1 MKKQIIGVV
10 ALALILCGCSAED
23 QEAAETLASA
33 AASMVAAESSTEAS
47 NTEAE
52 AETSSEDKTAM
63 DEDDASAA
71 SSGSSAEAASAMST
85 GTATTAP
92 TTGTGSVKP
101 ARDANGTGTTAAP
114 TAGTAAPTTALGTEQ
129 ATSTNTQRPNG
140 VYSVTVTEDY
150 RGKIISYDYYYSFH
164 SDGTGIANTYDGDIV
179 PFTWDDKVVQLPKA
193 TYAYKLTGDHLRVE
207 EPNGGADFDKK
218 PGDDFVLNGDFSQFA
233 GTYKATDWTI
243 DSYGGE
249 EKKILDLEV
258 GLVGEI
264 SGGLTVNSPFTF
276 PYGKPES
283 VTKNADG
290 SYHVVVDSYRVKDD
304 PDLAHIDMGTTYD
317 IYPKGVVAERD
328 AGDPKMKDS
337 VYIRVTYVEGGV
349 YDPCFIMN

>member
-114 TAGTAAPTTALGTEQ
+114 TTALGTEQ

-164 SDGTGIANTYDGDIV
+164 SDGTGIANTCDGDIV

>member
-10 ALALILCGCSAED
+10 ALAFILCGCSAED

-47 NTEAE
+47 NTETE

-114 TAGTAAPTTALGTEQ
+114 TTALGTEQ

-164 SDGTGIANTYDGDIV
+164 SDGTGIANTCDGDIV